1 MFNKIQTMSI
11 ERLKFEG
18 CDKDEK
24 LKDPKSPY
32 FDKPN

>member
-1 MFNKIQTMSI
+1 MSVD
-11 ERLKFEG
+11 RLKFEE

-32 FDKPN
+32 YQKQN